1 MKCAASAL
9 LHVALDLQRGVEVWS
24 EALQHLPYL
33 NDNVSLPSAFQG
45 VKVQLFEGDV
55 VIFTDSFDF
64 PDEGLLNLFQLLD
77 VSFVNW

>member
-1 MKCAASAL
+1 MSMKCSASAL
-9 LHVALDLQRGVEVWS
+9 LYVA
-24 EALQHLPYL
+24 L